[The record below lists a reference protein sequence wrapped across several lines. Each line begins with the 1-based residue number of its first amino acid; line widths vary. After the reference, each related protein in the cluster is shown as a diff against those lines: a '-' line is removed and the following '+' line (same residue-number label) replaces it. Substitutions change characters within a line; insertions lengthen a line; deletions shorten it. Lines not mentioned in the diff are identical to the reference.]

1 MIVTYNLVYL
11 EEVKSVAVTEWAV
24 VSQTKRVADAY
35 PVFISL
41 DLDAS

>member
-1 MIVTYNLVYL
+1 MYL
-11 EEVKSVAVTEWAV
+11 KEVKSVAVGVGCSLADQV
-24 VSQTKRVADAY
+24 GLPVFKRVADAY